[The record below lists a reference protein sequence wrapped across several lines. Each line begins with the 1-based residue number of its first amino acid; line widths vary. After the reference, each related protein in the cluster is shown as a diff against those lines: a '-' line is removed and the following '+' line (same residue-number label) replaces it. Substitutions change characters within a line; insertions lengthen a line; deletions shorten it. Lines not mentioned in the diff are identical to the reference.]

1 VEKARLKAKYKRIMS
16 EGREV
21 AIVSN
26 KKVEK
31 QDVILIEEG
40 KRKMRR
46 NKMLALRPNIERL

>member
-31 QDVILIEEG
+31 EDVILIEEDKKKG
-40 KRKMRR
+40 AAK
-46 NKMLALRPNIERL
+46 

>member
-26 KKVEK
+26 KTVEK

>member
-1 VEKARLKAKYKRIMS
+1 MEKARLKAKYKRIMS

-26 KKVEK
+26 KTVEK